1 MRSGVTGLPGRAA
14 KLLRLLSRPGY
25 RRGLAAGV
33 AAAVEHEA
41 AIRALPV
48 GTLIDV
54 GANVGQF
61 SLLVRT
67 LHPAARIVAFEP
79 LAEPA
84 DRYERLFAGDPAIE
98 LCRHALGSA
107 EGNATIHLSRR
118 LDSSSLLPI
127 SPVQERTF
135 AGTDE
140 VGVRTVPVHRLDAV
154 LRPAALTGPVLLK
167 LDVQGFELEVIRGF
181 AGGLAAVDHVYAEVS
196 FLPLYEGQP
205 LAPVIIADL
214 HERGFD
220 LAGVYNLS
228 TDRGGRSVQ
237 ADMLFANR
245 RRSAVTAAPSP
256 AGICPDAPG

>member
-1 MRSGVTGLPGRAA
+1 MGLASRAA

-25 RRGLAAGV
+25 RRGLAVGV

-48 GTLIDV
+48 GMLIDV

-84 DRYERLFAGDPAIE
+84 ARYGRLFADAPGVD
-98 LCRHALGSA
+98 LHRHALGSA

-127 SPVQERTF
+127 SPVQEQTF
-135 AGTDE
+135 AGTGE
-140 VGVRTVPVHRLDAV
+140 VGVRTVPVRRLDAV
-154 LRPAALTGPVLLK
+154 LSPASLTGPVLLK

-181 AGGLAAVDHVYAEVS
+181 SVGLAAVEHVYAEVS

-205 LAPVIIADL
+205 LAPAIIADL
-214 HERGFD
+214 HARGFD

-228 TDRGGRSVQ
+228 TDREERSVQ

-245 RRSAVTAAPSP
+245 RRRSVTAAPSP
-256 AGICPDAPG
+256 AGIGPDAPG